1 MSEIER
7 RTALEESGL
16 VHPGLELVSAPL
28 FSSAGS
34 FFMAADKVQV
44 KYEMLRAHRLE
55 GISATASAATH
66 GYSRAAFYLAA
77 TAFEHGGMAGLLDE
91 RPGRRGPVKLTPAI
105 TAFLAGAPDS
115 VSGADLAQE
124 VSSRFGI
131 VLHRRTVE
139 RARRR

>member
-1 MSEIER
+1 MSEEER

-16 VHPGLELVSAPL
+16 VHPRQQLVSAPL

-44 KYEMLRAHRLE
+44 KYEMLRAHQVE
-55 GISATASAATH
+55 GMSATASAATH

-77 TAFEHGGMAGLLDE
+77 AAFEHGGMAGLLDE

-105 TAFLAGAPDS
+105 AAFLAAAPPTL
-115 VSGADLAQE
+115 SGADLAQE
-124 VSSRFGI
+124 VGARFGV